1 MDLKYASDS
10 DLEIFS
16 KTFERLNIPKC
27 NLKMEENPMIEAVQA
42 TDPVETAAMD
52 IPESSNAARFRL
64 RYSRTPTARGT
75 TYVHESVKQEYDS
88 PMDRLRP
95 EGINPF
101 GIYLDLDC
109 NPRWETS
116 LRLALS
122 VNRMS
127 FDNEKRYIGMAM
139 IKSASQYWQNLR
151 AETKAEAL
159 YGENINDIVTKVIH
173 LLRIEFLGEGYI
185 DRDSPQYAE
194 KYVHALLKL

>member
-1 MDLKYASDS
+1 
-10 DLEIFS
+10 
-16 KTFERLNIPKC
+16 
-27 NLKMEENPMIEAVQA
+27 MIEAA
-42 TDPVETAAMD
+42 TATNPVETAAMD
-52 IPESSNAARFRL
+52 IPESSNAARFRA

-75 TYVHESVKQEYDS
+75 AYVHESVKQEFDS

-109 NPRWETS
+109 NPDISSTLDRWETL

-122 VNRMS
+122 VNRMTLE
-127 FDNEKRYIGMAM
+127 DGKRYIVMTM

-151 AETKAEAL
+151 AKTKAEAL
-159 YGENINDIVTKVIH
+159 YGENINDTVTKVVH

-194 KYVHALLKL
+194 NMFMPC